1 MKINKTVTR
10 FILALIGIAFSMVW
24 FVLLLF
30 QEAPESNRDLISA
43 ITGALIAICLKEIY
57 GFFFGS
63 SQSSDDKTEMMNGT
77 NPQ

>member
-10 FILALIGIAFSMVW
+10 FILAILGISFSMAW

-30 QEAPESNRDLISA
+30 QEAPEANRDLISA
-43 ITGALIAICLKEIY
+43 VTGALIAICLKEIY

-63 SQSSDDKTEMMNGT
+63 SQSSDDKTDMINENGK
-77 NPQ
+77 N

>member
-10 FILALIGIAFSMVW
+10 FILALIGIAFSMAW